1 VNPFPPQGSAT
12 STSFVGAVAG
22 RFTRRS
28 LLYALALAATSL
40 AFHSAMA
47 RYFDYATD
55 TWASFMWGGAVISTT
70 MGITSVLAILCA
82 DEASRRGWSPTV
94 AYASSLLMASAVSGV
109 LQWYLR
115 VWFGLT
121 VIADGDPSDAI
132 RMANMVYMSLDTLVW
147 GGVVMVGYTQWQH
160 ESRCLRQVEA
170 LHLDRLR
177 IEQQLARSRLS
188 ATLAQVEPEVL
199 LGMLKRIK
207 RSYETASSDAEPLLD
222 ELIAHLRD
230 RQNAA
235 NAGFQFR
242 DIGVRA

>member
-1 VNPFPPQGSAT
+1 VNPFHAHGGAT
-12 STSFVGAVAG
+12 PTSFIGAVAV
-22 RFTRRS
+22 RLTWTS
-28 LLYALALAATSL
+28 LLYALSLAATSL

-55 TWASFMWGGAVISTT
+55 TWASFVWGGAVISTT

-82 DEASRRGWSPTV
+82 DEASRRGGSPTI
-94 AYASSLLMASAVSGV
+94 AYTSSLLIASAVSGV

-121 VIADGDPSDAI
+121 WIADGDPSDAI
-132 RMANMVYMSLDTLVW
+132 RMGNMLYMSLDTFVW
-147 GGVVMVGYTQWQH
+147 GGVVMVVYTQWQR

-188 ATLAQVEPEVL
+188 ATLALVEPELL
-199 LGMLKRIK
+199 LGMLNRIK
-207 RSYETASSDAEPLLD
+207 RSYETASPDAEPLLD

-230 RQNAA
+230 RQSAA
-235 NAGFQFR
+235 NAGAQFR
-242 DIGVRA
+242 DIGIRA